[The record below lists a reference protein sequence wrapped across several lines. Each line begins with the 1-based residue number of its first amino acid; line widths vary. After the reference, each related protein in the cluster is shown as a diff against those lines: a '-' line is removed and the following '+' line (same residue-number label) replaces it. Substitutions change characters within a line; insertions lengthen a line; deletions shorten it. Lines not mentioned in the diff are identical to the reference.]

1 VESRGLTDAS
11 GAVVLEYVRGR
22 AVRVMV
28 LRGMAAPPAFVMI
41 DGGVEGET
49 GWLAMEGASVEMKA
63 ESSR

>member
-1 VESRGLTDAS
+1 
-11 GAVVLEYVRGR
+11 
-22 AVRVMV
+22 MV

>member
-1 VESRGLTDAS
+1 
-11 GAVVLEYVRGR
+11 
-22 AVRVMV
+22 
-28 LRGMAAPPAFVMI
+28 MAAPPAFVMI